1 MLVTLLLCHL
11 YYDSHPLW
19 KLRTV
24 IEQEQITDSFHS
36 EMVNGPTNLMI
47 REKHYQASNKTVT
60 WRSPAIKVRDK
71 RLRPYMT
78 IYILM
83 HHDKTQAKNN

>member
-1 MLVTLLLCHL
+1 
-11 YYDSHPLW
+11 
-19 KLRTV
+19 
-24 IEQEQITDSFHS
+24 
-36 EMVNGPTNLMI
+36 MVNGPTNLMI

>member
-1 MLVTLLLCHL
+1 MTASIICRIWTYPHSVLVTLLLCHL

-47 REKHYQASNKTVT
+47 REKHHQA
-60 WRSPAIKVRDK
+60 
-71 RLRPYMT
+71 
-78 IYILM
+78 
-83 HHDKTQAKNN
+83 